1 MLSGMQEQ
9 SGMPEM
15 VPLSPLPDPG
25 VPLEEA
31 AREIFE
37 TLKSR
42 RTVRDFSERPV
53 SLATMEWLV
62 RAAATAPSGAN
73 KQPWRFVCVQD
84 PELRHR
90 IRLAAENEEREFY
103 EHRANAEWLRALAPL
118 GTDPD
123 KAFLE
128 RAPWLVVVF
137 KLMKGDDGSQVYYPE
152 ESLGIAVGMFLAA
165 AHSCGLAT
173 LTHTPSPM
181 RFLAEVLDRPP
192 NERPW
197 MLIPVGYPAE
207 GCLVPKKALER
218 KPLDEIMV
226 LR

>member
-1 MLSGMQEQ
+1 MEEQ

-25 VPLEEA
+25 IPVEEA
-31 AREIFE
+31 ARDVYE

-42 RTVRDFSERPV
+42 RTVRDFSQRPV
-53 SLATMEWLV
+53 SRATMEWLI
-62 RAAATAPSGAN
+62 RAAGTAPSGAN

-84 PELRHR
+84 PGLRHR

-103 EHRANAEWLRALAPL
+103 EHRANAEWLRDLAPL
-118 GTDPD
+118 GTDSD

-165 AHSCGLAT
+165 AHRCGLAT

-181 RFLAEVLDRPP
+181 RFLAEVLDRPA

-207 GCLVPKKALER
+207 GCLVPRKALER